1 MISLIAAG
9 YVLHKT
15 LELLGLLADHIYVHV
30 LSKGTNVH
38 SETEVSA
45 MERMVDENGIER
57 VVVLD
62 QGSRP
67 GKIVGNLPDGGKAL
81 LLIDHHQSE
90 EVSHIIKSVWSEGI
104 MTDRS
109 LSTVSTRCCG
119 PHSVP
124 YLADRHNIP
133 FDIYDMSTSSL
144 RCTRSL

>member
-15 LELLGLLADHIYVHV
+15 LEILGLPADHIYVHV
-30 LSKGTNVH
+30 LSKGTTVH
-38 SETEVSA
+38 SEAEVNA
-45 MERMVDENGIER
+45 MERMVEENGIER
-57 VVVLD
+57 VLVLD

-90 EVSHIIKSVWSEGI
+90 QVSHIFKSVWIEGAK
-104 MTDRS
+104 TDRF

-119 PHSVP
+119 PYSVP
-124 YLADRHNIP
+124 YLADRHYLP
-133 FDIYDMSTSSL
+133 FDIYDMSTSSPK
-144 RCTRSL
+144 CTRSM